1 MVRNQIHLLQDF
13 ENRLIS
19 VEVEPDILIEA
30 ESLLSG
36 SAVTE
41 VPIKEV
47 LELVDDRCEA
57 IVSVVASLLLELS
70 SDDDE
75 SPLSREG
82 VPNKLIQKL
91 FRECHGIEVTMRI
104 LGMLFSKVRVLAITT
119 ILSFSI
125 GFNQKKCV
133 DFACV
138 RACMR
143 VQGIPVDSVEHDKR
157 FSAVKMMCTY
167 LYRLMKQAV
176 KENITNSMRL
186 FQFMDTIQ
194 SHLGK
199 GLSCMQVIVLQRD

>member
-1 MVRNQIHLLQDF
+1 
-13 ENRLIS
+13 
-19 VEVEPDILIEA
+19 
-30 ESLLSG
+30 
-36 SAVTE
+36 
-41 VPIKEV
+41 
-47 LELVDDRCEA
+47 
-57 IVSVVASLLLELS
+57 
-70 SDDDE
+70 
-75 SPLSREG
+75 
-82 VPNKLIQKL
+82 
-91 FRECHGIEVTMRI
+91 
-104 LGMLFSKVRVLAITT
+104 VLAITT
-119 ILSFSI
+119 ILSNSI

-167 LYRLMKQAV
+167 LYRLMKQVV